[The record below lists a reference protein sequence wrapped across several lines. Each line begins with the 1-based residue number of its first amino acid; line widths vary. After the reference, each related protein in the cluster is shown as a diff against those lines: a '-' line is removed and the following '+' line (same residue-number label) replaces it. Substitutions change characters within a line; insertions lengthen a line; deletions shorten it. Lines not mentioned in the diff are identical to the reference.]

1 MPFLSGTSV
10 VSLIIRQITL
20 RQSSSVRIYSA
31 NVLVAVAFSA
41 FPICVLRLLMKPVML
56 PTCVHLEFMA
66 FPSRST
72 VPLLITNIDYDN
84 ERELCSVAAVKD
96 FPTVRNCED
105 ESCILNDRYRIT
117 IVESLLVDM
126 MDIEQI
132 RVDVLIVW
140 LFTQSQSFTSLNCQ
154 RSVNVSPGKYKKT
167 GLQAVGNISNFL
179 GIA

>member
-31 NVLVAVAFSA
+31 NVLVVVAFSA

-72 VPLLITNIDYDN
+72 VPLLIINM
-84 ERELCSVAAVKD
+84 
-96 FPTVRNCED
+96 RNCED

-117 IVESLLVDM
+117 YKSELTSLLCSM
-126 MDIEQI
+126 A
-132 RVDVLIVW
+132 
-140 LFTQSQSFTSLNCQ
+140 FH
-154 RSVNVSPGKYKKT
+154 SVAELHIIIARNFSVASTFIP
-167 GLQAVGNISNFL
+167 GLQAVGNIPESPLGHSVREYANFYL
-179 GIA
+179 PWGIAWGYIL